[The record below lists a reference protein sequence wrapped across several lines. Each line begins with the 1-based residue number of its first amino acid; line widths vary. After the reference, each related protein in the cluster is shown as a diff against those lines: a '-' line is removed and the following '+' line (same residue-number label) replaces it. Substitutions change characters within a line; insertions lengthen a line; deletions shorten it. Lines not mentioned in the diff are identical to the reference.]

1 MRLRRPLAA
10 VLSLAVMIAAGCESA
25 PTAPDPDPDPTPATT
40 MAVAF
45 PGGTLN
51 AEIAATRSKR
61 DTGLMNRASIA
72 PDSGMI
78 FVWPADQ
85 SNLAVA
91 FFMRD
96 THFDLSI
103 AFLDADRR
111 VLNIEDMTR
120 DTETLHFAVAPFRY
134 AVEAP
139 AGWFAA
145 HGVTA
150 GAIASFTL
158 PAGVIVDP

>member
-1 MRLRRPLAA
+1 M
-10 VLSLAVMIAAGCESA
+10 
-25 PTAPDPDPDPTPATT
+25 T
-40 MAVAF
+40 VAF
-45 PGGTLN
+45 AGGTIN
-51 AEIAATRSKR
+51 AEIAATRNRR
-61 DTGLMNRASIA
+61 DTGLMNRMMIA

-103 AFLDADRR
+103 AFLDASRR

-134 AVEAP
+134 AVEARS
-139 AGWFAA
+139 GWFAA
-145 HGVTA
+145 HGVTV
-150 GAIASFTL
+150 GSLASFTI